1 MRLFIAAELPDEL
14 VCALSET
21 SAALR
26 ESVRGRFVAPDSY
39 HVTLAFIGELE
50 GSRITEVE
58 EALASACEGVDPIPV
73 ELGELGSFGRPRK
86 ATLWQAVCDP
96 TGELAR
102 LATRLREGLSH
113 AGVPFDG
120 KAFKAHVTLMRSAD
134 LSGGVL
140 PPATFAQG
148 PISSVALFSSDL
160 SGARP
165 RYAPLTRFEL
175 V

>member
-14 VCALSET
+14 VWALSET

-50 GSRITEVE
+50 TACIAEVE
-58 EALASACEGVDPIPV
+58 DALAFACEGTSPIPV

-96 TGELAR
+96 MGELA
-102 LATRLREGLSH
+102 ACDSRLRKGLSQ
-113 AGVPFDG
+113 AGIPFDG
-120 KAFKAHVTLMRSAD
+120 KAFKAHVTLMRSAE

-165 RYAPLTRFEL
+165 RYEALTRFEL